1 MKRVVIGILAHVD
14 AGKTTLSESMLYLT
28 GEIRSAGRVDHG
40 DAFLDNYELER
51 ERGITIFA
59 KQAGL
64 KFGDMEVT
72 LLDTPGHVDFGA
84 EMERTLQV
92 LDYAILVISGTDGV
106 QSHTETLWKLLKSY
120 NIPTYLFVNKMDITN
135 LSREEL
141 ISNLRKN
148 LSEGIVDF
156 ENIEAVYEDMAVND
170 EEALEKYLDASVL
183 STEDI
188 SRLVHER
195 KVFPCFFGS
204 ALKMSGVE
212 EMIQN
217 IEKYTVPPEYDNS
230 GEVSARIYKISRDE
244 QGTRLTWLK
253 VTNGSIKVK
262 DEIEHEK
269 INQIRIYS
277 GAGYKTADHAD
288 VGEVCAVTGLTKTYA
303 GQGVGSEKQNETVYM
318 QPVLDYVIEAEDCAD
333 LHGFYLKLK
342 QLEEEEP
349 MLHIVWNE
357 SHKEI
362 LARLMGEVQLE
373 VLKRLIHDRFK
384 VNVTFGEG
392 SIVYRETICDTVE
405 GVGHFEPL
413 KHYAEVHLIMEP
425 LERGSGIE
433 VESTCSEDVL
443 DRNWQRLIITHLLE
457 KQHIGV
463 LTGSEI
469 TDVKITLV
477 AGKAHIKHT
486 EGGDFRQ
493 ATYRAVRQGLKS
505 AKSVL
510 LEPYYSFKLDV
521 PSDNLGRALNDIQAM
536 DGKFDAPD
544 IHDGRAVICGSAPV
558 SLMQG
563 YMREVMSYTKGAGR
577 LSVSF
582 KGYDICH
589 NAEEVIQNIGYDSE
603 KDVENPTGSVFCA
616 HGAGYNVPWNEVKD
630 HMHIPFVSDKKN
642 EPEADMVINEKKESS
657 YSGVSLYD
665 DGELKEIFER
675 TYGKLKTKL
684 PAKSSSMGYEKP
696 DTVQYRNIMEVKRDE
711 YLLVDGYNM
720 IFTNDELNTL
730 AKDNLEAARGKL
742 MDILCNYQGFK
753 QCTVILVFD
762 AYKVKGNLGEV
773 QKYNNIYVVY
783 TKEAETA
790 DMYIEKTVHNMN
802 KKYDVTVATSDGLEQ
817 LIIMGQGAKRI
828 SSREFMLEVEA
839 VNERIRNEFLD
850 KGGSVGNQVIK
861 N

>member
-1 MKRVVIGILAHVD
+1 
-14 AGKTTLSESMLYLT
+14 
-28 GEIRSAGRVDHG
+28 
-40 DAFLDNYELER
+40 
-51 ERGITIFA
+51 
-59 KQAGL
+59 
-64 KFGDMEVT
+64 
-72 LLDTPGHVDFGA
+72 
-84 EMERTLQV
+84 
-92 LDYAILVISGTDGV
+92 
-106 QSHTETLWKLLKSY
+106 
-120 NIPTYLFVNKMDITN
+120 
-135 LSREEL
+135 
-141 ISNLRKN
+141 
-148 LSEGIVDF
+148 
-156 ENIEAVYEDMAVND
+156 
-170 EEALEKYLDASVL
+170 
-183 STEDI
+183 
-188 SRLVHER
+188 
-195 KVFPCFFGS
+195 
-204 ALKMSGVE
+204 
-212 EMIQN
+212 
-217 IEKYTVPPEYDNS
+217 
-230 GEVSARIYKISRDE
+230 
-244 QGTRLTWLK
+244 
-253 VTNGSIKVK
+253 
-262 DEIEHEK
+262 
-269 INQIRIYS
+269 
-277 GAGYKTADHAD
+277 
-288 VGEVCAVTGLTKTYA
+288 
-303 GQGVGSEKQNETVYM
+303 
-318 QPVLDYVIEAEDCAD
+318 
-333 LHGFYLKLK
+333 
-342 QLEEEEP
+342 
-349 MLHIVWNE
+349 
-357 SHKEI
+357 
-362 LARLMGEVQLE
+362 
-373 VLKRLIHDRFK
+373 
-384 VNVTFGEG
+384 
-392 SIVYRETICDTVE
+392 
-405 GVGHFEPL
+405 
-413 KHYAEVHLIMEP
+413 
-425 LERGSGIE
+425 
-433 VESTCSEDVL
+433 
-443 DRNWQRLIITHLLE
+443 
-457 KQHIGV
+457 
-463 LTGSEI
+463 
-469 TDVKITLV
+469 
-477 AGKAHIKHT
+477 
-486 EGGDFRQ
+486 
-493 ATYRAVRQGLKS
+493 
-505 AKSVL
+505 
-510 LEPYYSFKLDV
+510 
-521 PSDNLGRALNDIQAM
+521 M

>member
-51 ERGITIFA
+51 ERGITIFS

-183 STEDI
+183 GTEDI

-230 GEVSARIYKISRDE
+230 GDVSVRIYKISRDE

-253 VTNGSIKVK
+253 VTNGRIKVK

-288 VGEVCAVTGLTKTYA
+288 AGEVCAVTGLTKTYA

-443 DRNWQRLIITHLLE
+443 DRNWQRLILTHLLE

-589 NAEEVIQNIGYDSE
+589 NSDEVIQSIGYDSE
-603 KDVENPTGSVFCA
+603 KDVENPTGSIFCA
-616 HGAGYNVPWNEVKD
+616 HGAGYNVSWNEVKD
-630 HMHIPFVSDKKN
+630 YMHIPFVSDKKN
-642 EPEADMVINEKKESS
+642 EPEADMVINEKREGS

-828 SSREFMLEVEA
+828 SSREFMLEVKA